1 MTAGGN
7 KARRSSERVRDE
19 VVIALLN
26 GGKTTQE
33 VAAHLGCSGAAAWH
47 ICERVRKSFGAPN
60 NDPPAPG
67 KVSKNWRKIVSQDHA
82 DELAFCERHLGRP
95 WVAEYIG
102 AAPGPL
108 DDDQHAVVALLQ
120 LHAALLCELRD
131 GEEVIED
138 VRARFAELSR
148 ERLHEVA
155 YARRTP

>member
-1 MTAGGN
+1 MTSSGN
-7 KARRSSERVRDE
+7 KVRRSSERERDD
-19 VVIALLN
+19 VVIALLRS
-26 GGKTTQE
+26 GKTTQE

-47 ICERVRKSFGAPN
+47 ICERVRKSYGAPN

-67 KVSKNWRKIVSQDHA
+67 KVARNWRKLVSQDHA
-82 DELAFCERHLGRP
+82 EELAFCERHLGRP

-131 GEEVIED
+131 GEEIIED
-138 VRARFAELSR
+138 VRERLAELSH
-148 ERLHEVA
+148 EQLHHVA
-155 YARRTP
+155 ESRRTP